1 VKLASVGL
9 ALLVASTTA
18 PFQCSKRADPQRAME
33 EEPSEALYKLAET
46 FHAQGDERARET
58 TLRTVAER
66 WPTTRWAELARQD
79 LAAMGKAAPPPAGG
93 R

>member
-1 VKLASVGL
+1 MFGL
-9 ALLVASTTA
+9 ALVFGSSTA
-18 PFQCSKRADPQRAME
+18 PYQCSKSPDPQRAME

-58 TLRTVAER
+58 KLRTVAER
-66 WPTTRWAELARQD
+66 FPTTRWAEIARQD
-79 LAAMGKAAPPPAGG
+79 LASMGKPAPPPAGG

>member
-1 VKLASVGL
+1 VRLASFGL
-9 ALLVASTTA
+9 ALVLASSAA
-18 PFQCSKRADPQRAME
+18 PYQCTKRPDPQRAME

-46 FHAQGDERARET
+46 FRAQGDERARET

-66 WPTTRWAELARQD
+66 WPSTRWAELARQD
-79 LAAMGKAAPPPAGG
+79 LAAMGKPAPPPAGA